1 VALARAGGRVEW
13 RATAPIA
20 PLAAELT
27 SRSDP
32 GGGVRAL
39 VAAQPGDPLQLVDGG
54 GPLDTL
60 TAAAAAT
67 TLSLPA
73 FVSPLRALVRGQ
85 EARAALRDTL
95 APRRVLVAG
104 AAGWEGKFVLAA
116 LEERGWHASA
126 RFAVAP
132 NITAAQGAVTPLDTA
147 HFAAVIVLD
156 SATAAAG
163 AGAIAD
169 FVRQGGGLVLAGD
182 AARASAMAPLAP
194 GTAGAHQHAA
204 SLAFAD
210 SAPRRALGFYAIT
223 NLKSDAIVLERR
235 DSRVAIAARR
245 AGRGRVLQ
253 LGYDDSW
260 RWRFAGGPR
269 APEAERAW
277 WSGLVSSVSY
287 RAAMPIAGSA
297 QANANSA
304 PLAALYSSLGSPT
317 ADSRQP
323 AVVVQVLPW
332 WLLTLIV
339 LSLLA
344 EFASR
349 RTRGAP

>member
-1 VALARAGGRVEW
+1 
-13 RATAPIA
+13 
-20 PLAAELT
+20 
-27 SRSDP
+27 
-32 GGGVRAL
+32 
-39 VAAQPGDPLQLVDGG
+39 
-54 GPLDTL
+54 
-60 TAAAAAT
+60 
-67 TLSLPA
+67 
-73 FVSPLRALVRGQ
+73 
-85 EARAALRDTL
+85 
-95 APRRVLVAG
+95 
-104 AAGWEGKFVLAA
+104 
-116 LEERGWHASA
+116 
-126 RFAVAP
+126 
-132 NITAAQGAVTPLDTA
+132 
-147 HFAAVIVLD
+147 
-156 SATAAAG
+156 
-163 AGAIAD
+163 
-169 FVRQGGGLVLAGD
+169 
-182 AARASAMAPLAP
+182 
-194 GTAGAHQHAA
+194 
-204 SLAFAD
+204 
-210 SAPRRALGFYAIT
+210 
-223 NLKSDAIVLERR
+223 
-235 DSRVAIAARR
+235 
-245 AGRGRVLQ
+245 VLQ